1 MEKLG
6 AQVSARSPFESD
18 SEDGYDSDE
27 FTPKKKLPRTGHLIF
42 IYCWHYSFKI
52 IDWFIHLFV

>member
-1 MEKLG
+1 MGKLE
-6 AQVSARSPFESD
+6 AQVSARSTFESD

-42 IYCWHYSFKI
+42 IYC
-52 IDWFIHLFV
+52 